1 MYTTINEEENIDVEI
16 AFILDGVERYRNLT
30 GTTLEQYKYL
40 AVYADPRIMTFEPL
54 TLLFTSTWPVND
66 RVIEIKVSIAL
77 FTFLCLW

>member
-40 AVYADPRIMTFEPL
+40 EVYANPMIMTFEPL
-54 TLLFTSTWPVND
+54 TLVFTSTWPVND
-66 RVIEIKVSIAL
+66 RVIEIRVSIAL
-77 FTFLCLW
+77 FTFLRLW